1 MTYST
6 PLLILFLVLSLPFRA
21 QVISIAIDADQP
33 SVSFKTGKDV
43 LGYLHQKYRNGPC
56 KAYTF
61 SQKNTHYRN
70 DSIVGTS
77 EWHEAIEFP
86 DKFRIDFGDKAG
98 GNCIIFKNDSSY
110 RYKNF
115 ELRGKKYDTNVLL
128 LLLGG
133 MYYRELPDVMV
144 RLQKEGYNTAV
155 LSKQKWNRKK
165 VYVIGAEAG
174 DMSSNQ
180 IWVSKKTWRVVRIIE
195 RMDGNDMMDM
205 TFDSHQDHCKG
216 YVETKV
222 TFKKNGKTE
231 QVEEYYNIQS
241 VEKFPEDV
249 FNPAPVKK

>member
-6 PLLILFLVLSLPFRA
+6 PLLILALWLSLPFRA
-21 QVISIAIDADQP
+21 QVISIDLDTDQP
-33 SVSFKTGKDV
+33 TVSFKTGKDV

-77 EWHEAIEFP
+77 EWHEAVEFP
-86 DKFRIDFGDKAG
+86 DKFRIDFGDKAN
-98 GNCIIFKNDSSY
+98 GNCIIFRNDSSY

-115 ELRGKKYDTNVLL
+115 ELRGKKHDANVLL

-133 MYYRELPDVMV
+133 MYYRELPDVMA

-155 LSKQKWNRKK
+155 LSKQKWNKQK

-174 DMSSNQ
+174 DIVSNQ
-180 IWVSKKTWRVVRIIE
+180 IWVSKKTWRVVRIME
-195 RMDGNDMMDM
+195 RLEDGNMMDM
-205 TFDSHQDHCKG
+205 TFDSHQAHCKG

-222 TFKKNGKTE
+222 TFKRNGKTE

-241 VEKFPEDV
+241 LEKFQEDV
-249 FNPAPVKK
+249 FNPTPVKK